1 MTDLAKSSD
10 SAHTSEPAVK
20 PERTSRAMFQWLWGN
35 YLRRHIGLLLVA
47 VALMVIEGSTFGVLS
62 YMMQPM
68 FDTVF
73 IGGQQGAVWIIGT
86 VILGLFMVRAVTS
99 LAQRVILKRIAEQS
113 AADIRTDLL
122 RHLMR
127 LDTAFHQAHPPG
139 TLIERVQGDVQAL
152 GGVWTGLITGLGR
165 DLVAVIA
172 LFSVALWVDWVW
184 TAIAL
189 IGIPILVLPSFA
201 IQGYV
206 RRKAR
211 AAREVAA
218 DMSTRLDEV
227 FHGINP
233 IKLNSLEDYQGA
245 RYEALTNRRVRTET
259 QAAFG
264 QAMIPSLVDIMAGL
278 GFFAVL
284 LYGGNQIIDGQ
295 KTVGEFMSFFTAM
308 AIAFDPLRRLG
319 NLTGLWQAAAA
330 AIDRLLD
337 LFDTQPTLLSPSEPA
352 AIPADAPKISFDNV
366 SLSYGDLPVLHGATF
381 TAQAGQTTALVG
393 ASGAGKSTVF
403 NVLTRL
409 VEPQS
414 GSVSLNDTPINTLAL
429 ADLRSLM
436 STVSQDAAL
445 FDETL
450 RDNIL
455 LGQTDITDDVLNA
468 TLDYAHVTDF
478 LDKLPNGLESPAGP
492 RGSNLSGGQRQ
503 RVAIARA
510 LLRDTPI
517 LLLDEATSALDT
529 KSETIV
535 QGALDRLAKGRTTL
549 VIAHRLSTIKNAHK
563 IVVIDKGSVVD
574 EGTHTDLLARG
585 GLYAD
590 LYRLQFRDG
599 KQVIDGK
606 NRPNKKII
614 ATKPNERPQ
623 SWFARLFNRPER
635 P

>member
-1 MTDLAKSSD
+1 
-10 SAHTSEPAVK
+10 
-20 PERTSRAMFQWLWGN
+20 
-35 YLRRHIGLLLVA
+35 
-47 VALMVIEGSTFGVLS
+47 
-62 YMMQPM
+62 
-68 FDTVF
+68 
-73 IGGQQGAVWIIGT
+73 
-86 VILGLFMVRAVTS
+86 
-99 LAQRVILKRIAEQS
+99 
-113 AADIRTDLL
+113 
-122 RHLMR
+122 
-127 LDTAFHQAHPPG
+127 
-139 TLIERVQGDVQAL
+139 VQGDVQAL
-152 GGVWTGLITGLGR
+152 GSVWTGLITGLGR
-165 DLVAVIA
+165 DLVAVVA

-189 IGIPILVLPSFA
+189 IGIPVLVLPSFA

-211 AAREVAA
+211 AARVVAA

-233 IKLNSLEDYQGA
+233 IKLNSLEDYQGK

-264 QAMIPSLVDIMAGL
+264 QGMIPSLVDVMAGL

-330 AIDRLLD
+330 AIDRLLN
-337 LFDTQPTLLSPSEPA
+337 LFETHPTLLSPSDPA
-352 AIPADAPKISFDNV
+352 PIPANAPRISFDNV
-366 SLSYGDLPVLHGATF
+366 SLSYGDLPVLDRATF

-393 ASGAGKSTVF
+393 ASGAGKSTLF

-429 ADLRSLM
+429 TDLRSLV

-450 RDNIL
+450 RENIL
-455 LGQTDITDDVLNA
+455 LGQKGISDDMLNA
-468 TLDYAHVTDF
+468 TLDNAHVSDF
-478 LDKLPNGLESPAGP
+478 INKLPAGLDSPAGP

-563 IVVIDKGSVVD
+563 IVVIDKGRVVD

-606 NRPNKKII
+606 NRPRKQAVAAKS
-614 ATKPNERPQ
+614 NEKPQ
-623 SWFARLFNRPER
+623 SWLARLFNRPNR

>member
-1 MTDLAKSSD
+1 MTQTAPASARSSRD
-10 SAHTSEPAVK
+10 
-20 PERTSRAMFQWLWGN
+20 MFGWLWRN
-35 YLRRHIGLLLVA
+35 YLRRHWALLLVA
-47 VALMVIEGSTFGVLS
+47 MVLMVLEGSTFGVLS
-62 YMMQPM
+62 YMMKPM
-68 FDTVF
+68 FDNVF
-73 IGGQQGAVWIIGT
+73 IGGQSDAVWLVGAVIF
-86 VILGLFMVRAVTS
+86 GLFAVRAVTS

-122 RHLMR
+122 AHLMK

-152 GGVWTGLITGLGR
+152 GSVWTGLITGLGR
-165 DLVAVIA
+165 DLIAVTS
-172 LFSVALWVDWVW
+172 LFSVALYVDWLW
-184 TAIAL
+184 TVIAL
-189 IGIPILVLPSFA
+189 VGIPVLVLPSFA

-206 RRKAR
+206 RRKSR

-233 IKLNSLEDYQGA
+233 IKLNSLEGYQSR
-245 RYEALTNRRVRTET
+245 RYGALTATRVRTET
-259 QAAFG
+259 QSAFG

-284 LYGGNQIIDGQ
+284 LYGGSQIIDGQ

-319 NLTGLWQAAAA
+319 NLSGLWQAAAA

-337 LFDTQPTLLSPSEPA
+337 LFDAEPTLLSPDTPA
-352 AIPADAPKISFDNV
+352 TAPTQAPRIVFDSV
-366 SLSYGDLPVLHGATF
+366 ALHYGDLPVLNGASF
-381 TAQAGQTTALVG
+381 VAEAGKTTALVG
-393 ASGAGKSTVF
+393 ASGAGKSTLF

-409 VEPQS
+409 VEPQT
-414 GSVSLNDTPINTLAL
+414 GNVTLDGTAIDAL
-429 ADLRSLM
+429 AIKDLRALV

-455 LGQTDITDDVLNA
+455 LGRTDISDEMLDRILTD
-468 TLDYAHVTDF
+468 AHVADF
-478 LDKLPNGLESPAGP
+478 LPNLSNGLDSPAGP

-529 KSETIV
+529 KSEAIV
-535 QGALDRLAKGRTTL
+535 QSALDRLAKGRTTL
-549 VIAHRLSTIKNAHK
+549 VIAHRLSTIRNAHK
-563 IVVIDKGSVVD
+563 IVVMDKGRVVD
-574 EGTHTDLLARG
+574 EGSHEDLLARG

-599 KQVIDGK
+599 KQVSE
-606 NRPNKKII
+606 RS
-614 ATKPNERPQ
+614 KPVGTGQPDDTIYEVRQ
-623 SWFARLFNRPER
+623 SWLSRLFRR
-635 P
+635 RARD

>member
-1 MTDLAKSSD
+1 MTDPVP
-10 SAHTSEPAVK
+10 TPGTVQTT
-20 PERTSRAMFQWLWGN
+20 ERRSGEMFSWLWRG
-35 YLRRHIGLLLVA
+35 YLRRHIGWLA
-47 VALMVIEGSTFGVLS
+47 VALTLMVLEGSTFGVLS
-62 YMMQPM
+62 YMMKPM
-68 FDTVF
+68 FDNIF
-73 IGGQQGAVWIIGT
+73 IGGQTDIMWIIGV
-86 VILGLFMVRAVTS
+86 VILGVFVTRAVTS

-122 RHLMR
+122 RHLMG
-127 LDTAFHQAHPPG
+127 LDTAFHQSHPPG

-165 DLVAVIA
+165 DMVAVIA
-172 LFSVALWVDWVW
+172 LFSVALWIDWIW
-184 TAIAL
+184 TLIAL
-189 IGIPILVLPSFA
+189 VGIPVLVLPSFA
-201 IQGYV
+201 IQGFV
-206 RRKAR
+206 RRKSR

-218 DMSTRLDEV
+218 GMSTRLDEV

-233 IKLNSLEDYQGA
+233 IKLNSLEDYQGK
-245 RYEALTNRRVRTET
+245 RYEALTDVRVRTET

-264 QAMIPSLVDIMAGL
+264 QAMIPGLVDIMAGL

-284 LYGGNQIIDGQ
+284 MYGGSQIIDGE
-295 KTVGEFMSFFTAM
+295 KTVGEFMAFFTAM

-319 NLTGLWQAAAA
+319 NLTGMWQAAAA

-337 LFDTQPTLLSPSEPA
+337 LFDTKPTLLSPDTPLA
-352 AIPADAPKISFDNV
+352 APTTAPRITFDNV
-366 SLSYGDLPVLHGATF
+366 SLSYGDLPVLHGASF
-381 TAQAGQTTALVG
+381 TAEAGQTTALVG
-393 ASGAGKSTVF
+393 ASGAGKSTLF

-409 VEPQS
+409 VEHQS
-414 GSVSLNDTPINTLAL
+414 GAVTLNDTAINSLAIK
-429 ADLRSLM
+429 DLRALV

-455 LGQTDITDDVLNA
+455 LGRTDISDDALHSTLTD
-468 TLDYAHVTDF
+468 AHVADF
-478 LDKLPNGLESPAGP
+478 LDKLPAGLDSPAGP

-529 KSETIV
+529 KSESIV
-535 QGALDRLAKGRTTL
+535 QTALDRLAKGRTTL
-549 VIAHRLSTIKNAHK
+549 VIAHRLSTIRSAHK
-563 IVVIDKGSVVD
+563 IVVMDKGCVVD
-574 EGTHTDLLARG
+574 EGTHDDLLARG

-599 KQVIDGK
+599 KQVVDGT
-606 NRPNKKII
+606 NRPKKT
-614 ATKPNERPQ
+614 AETPQ
-623 SWFARLFNRPER
+623 KSHPKRSLFDRLLRR
-635 P
+635 DVRS